1 MRGVSWKCLRTGK
14 RGGNTCFVVEH
25 QATSSLSLFFFSS
38 KLSLTVLPLAAK
50 KTKDDDDD
58 DKEEQFLLPLPE
70 VGGES
75 AKGLFK
81 DRDERH
87 LSIT

>member
-1 MRGVSWKCLRTGK
+1 VALLVSKPR
-14 RGGNTCFVVEH
+14 RR
-25 QATSSLSLFFFSS
+25 SLFPSLKGESSGFSGLDLACTFTS
-38 KLSLTVLPLAAK
+38 HLEDNVLPLAAK